1 MKRFFF
7 FFLIAVVLFTTSSA
21 GVIVPEPRSPLP
33 TAEERENPSSR
44 NSKARYQLSRKE
56 LRNMSTNDMAR
67 ILGREMS
74 EKEKADFRTNRKK
87 FVKDSGMADVKQTNT
102 MAIIGFVTSLILPPL
117 GIIFGIIALGQ
128 IKKSGENGKG
138 WAIAGIAVG
147 AVFTLYLILM
157 VSALGAWAA

>member
-1 MKRFFF
+1 M
-7 FFLIAVVLFTTSSA
+7 SS
-21 GVIVPEPRSPLP
+21 
-33 TAEERENPSSR
+33 
-44 NSKARYQLSRKE
+44 
-56 LRNMSTNDMAR
+56 NDMAR

-147 AVFTLYLILM
+147 AVFTLYFILIA
-157 VSALGAWAA
+157 SAWAI